1 MSSNETE
8 SREKILLAAKGEFA
22 EKGFNGT
29 RLDAVAKRAGV
40 NKALIHYYFGGK
52 EGLYRDMRKHVL
64 GPGMKNEIM
73 VYLPQVNL
81 APSQKLY
88 LIIYFLI
95 RLYQRIKDREI
106 FRIFF
111 WEIVEGNTLL
121 GEAMREHRI
130 PQVKLIAEI
139 IREGMSRGEFETP
152 DPKLF
157 TMFVL
162 SFLDMY
168 VLESEIHSD
177 RGIFR
182 ELYGDAGDDA
192 VLEFVMQVV
201 FKGLGTSKKVS
212 IPQVPDELIRFADGL
227 VSGVAKNMGSG
238 FSQAAIEK
246 LRELLVK

>member
-1 MSSNETE
+1 MSSSEIE
-8 SREKILLAAKGEFA
+8 SKERILLAAKSEFA
-22 EKGFNGT
+22 EKGFNGA

-52 EGLYRDMRKHVL
+52 EGLYRDMRRHVL
-64 GPGMKNEIM
+64 GLGMKNEIM

-95 RLYQRIKDREI
+95 RPYQRMKDREI

-130 PQVKLIAEI
+130 PQVELITEI
-139 IREGMSRGEFETP
+139 IREGINMGEFETP
-152 DPKLF
+152 DPKPF

-168 VLESEIHSD
+168 VLESEMHAD
-177 RGIFR
+177 RGVYR
-182 ELYGDAGDDA
+182 ELYGDAGEDA
-192 VLEFVMQVV
+192 VLEFVMQIV

-212 IPQVPDELIRFADGL
+212 VPQVPDELIQFADGL
-227 VSGVAKNMGSG
+227 VSGVAKNMGRG
-238 FSQAAIEK
+238 FSQAAIDK